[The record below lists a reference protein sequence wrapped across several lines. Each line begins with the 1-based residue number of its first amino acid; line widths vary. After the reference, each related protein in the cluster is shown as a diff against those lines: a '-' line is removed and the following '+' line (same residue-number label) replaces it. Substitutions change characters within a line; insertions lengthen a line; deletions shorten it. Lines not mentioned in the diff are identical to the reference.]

1 MQTDDIS
8 KLNDIHSLDELRAI
22 REAHRQ
28 EEAKVTE
35 AIKQTE
41 ARIRQEEQ
49 NKRRQQEQE
58 FRTNLAATICGLH
71 DLSYGSCKMI
81 VDRAWED
88 HHSYGTQEVIN
99 AANNLAD
106 FVEQVVKNE
115 YHQ

>member
-1 MQTDDIS
+1 MQNNIS
-8 KLNDIHSLDELRAI
+8 KLNDIHDLNELRAI
-22 REAHRQ
+22 REAHLQ
-28 EEAKVTE
+28 EEAKVAE
-35 AIKQTE
+35 AIKQAE
-41 ARIRQEEQ
+41 ARILQEER
-49 NKRRQQEQE
+49 NKRRQQEHE
-58 FRTNLAATICGLH
+58 FRSNLASNICGTH
-71 DLSYGSCKMI
+71 DLSYGSCVMI